1 MKIRYESEDGVVSG
15 YGDEG
20 KAAVMEYESDPLAKY
35 FLPWKV
41 SPVSQMITNSTGV
54 PVPGHLMTPIAR
66 FFSAAAPLVQAT
78 VRQAD
83 ISWHN
88 DWRERKPGVFYY
100 DALIKLEAALKEAIN
115 G

>member
-54 PVPGHLMTPIAR
+54 PVSGHLMTPIAM
-66 FFSAAAPLVQAT
+66 FFSAAAPLV
-78 VRQAD
+78 
-83 ISWHN
+83 
-88 DWRERKPGVFYY
+88 
-100 DALIKLEAALKEAIN
+100 LEAVKINDDWNDKWRDSHPPIARVHLALEQALMEAIN